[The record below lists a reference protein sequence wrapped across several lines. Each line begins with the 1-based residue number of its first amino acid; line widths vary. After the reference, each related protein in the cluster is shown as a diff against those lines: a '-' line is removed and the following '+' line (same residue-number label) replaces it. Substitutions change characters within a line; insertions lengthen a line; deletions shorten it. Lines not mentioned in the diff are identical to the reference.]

1 MIKQD
6 KRMMKALTASG
17 GIYEYLPLVDDS
29 CLSGLCNRQDG
40 RDVLPV
46 LPMYGNRVTPAILQ
60 PIKRWWT
67 LVLNEYR

>member
-1 MIKQD
+1 MRRLD

-17 GIYEYLPLVDDS
+17 KFYEYLPLADTS
-29 CLSGLCNRQDG
+29 CSKGLFNHQDG
-40 RDVLPV
+40 RNVLPV

-67 LVLNEYR
+67 FISNDYR